1 MNHLRLIRRKANLY
15 VPCFP
20 FDEINSRSDV
30 SPLITPANL
39 ADTAI
44 LLVEVQKV
52 VCLRALIGKLS
63 ETQAVLGVNP
73 LVDAVFR
80 QHTLH
85 SHVSIVFRAR
95 RARLLP
101 NVPQKVDYS
110 HVFVPIIVIH
120 EQKVVIAIAV

>member
-52 VCLRALIGKLS
+52 VCLQALIGKLS

-101 NVPQKVDYS
+101 HVPQKVDSS